1 MLAASFSLILFSFL
15 CIFRPYFRQAKRVIF
30 NVYFAHDF
38 QTLFSCHLSR
48 KKWAFSWC
56 QNRTLFRTN
65 DFLSLILFYSD
76 WYRLVF
82 GPSVKTYNLIF
93 TFRISRNVTLY
104 IRTDFV
110 EVCLYVEK
118 KTAFSWRNNQWIVLA
133 VDFQKDSFE
142 RSLPFLFFIVAV
154 LRPIFAQT
162 LTASMVCF
170 FLLGPKIIDTTVNYF
185 SEDQEDVTIHC
196 TPKFRLKKQGMS
208 LHFLDE
214 NRHRFVG

>member
-1 MLAASFSLILFSFL
+1 MFFSHFFHVI
-15 CIFRPYFRQAKRVIF
+15 CHAKSER
-30 NVYFAHDF
+30 
-38 QTLFSCHLSR
+38 L
-48 KKWAFSWC
+48 SWC
-56 QNRTLFRTN
+56 QNRTLFRTD
-65 DFLSLILFYSD
+65 DFLSSILFYSD
-76 WYRLVF
+76 SSDSFSVRWSRRTRLFLRFVF
-82 GPSVKTYNLIF
+82 RETSRCTYVPIWLTYACMLKN
-93 TFRISRNVTLY
+93 
-104 IRTDFV
+104 
-110 EVCLYVEK
+110 
-118 KTAFSWRNNQWIVLA
+118 KTAFSWRNNPLIVLA

-162 LTASMVCF
+162 LTASIFCF
-170 FLLGPKIIDTTVNYF
+170 FLLGPKTIDTTVNCF